1 MPQDKFITRK
11 QAGIKEHRVNYMMGG
26 NDPADTASTPSE
38 KIVNVTKWNRE
49 RQAIRP
55 IDKKHRGQ
63 LTDAYRE
70 GMRTIKP
77 QLDAIKA
84 KANIDRRIAMND
96 DVTSRDAT
104 NARIARQRLAGRAAQ
119 SRSGRITSNVSA
131 MGPMAGAAAVA
142 DALYAADEATGFR
155 RTKYSG
161 NSGGPSFSMNPYAS
175 SNKSSYAGQSAM
187 SKAMGV
193 GKKK

>member
-1 MPQDKFITRK
+1 
-11 QAGIKEHRVNYMMGG
+11 
-26 NDPADTASTPSE
+26 
-38 KIVNVTKWNRE
+38 
-49 RQAIRP
+49 
-55 IDKKHRGQ
+55 
-63 LTDAYRE
+63 
-70 GMRTIKP
+70 MRTIKP

-96 DVTSRDAT
+96 DVTSRDAK

-175 SNKSSYAGQSAM
+175 SNKSAYAGQSNV
-187 SKAMGV
+187 SKLMGV